1 MMNTESLDH
10 YVKVDDYISTIE
22 KCIAIS
28 GGDFN
33 VDITDGR
40 KNLDFRIGDLCLD
53 ALANYVGTLNNL
65 LTVFVSLKHEHGN
78 APIEIN
84 RIQ

>member
-10 YVKVDDYISTIE
+10 AVRIDDYISTIE

-33 VDITDGR
+33 VDITVGR
-40 KNLDFRIGDLCLD
+40 KNLDICIGDLGLD
-53 ALANYVGTLNNL
+53 TLTNYVGTLNNL
-65 LTVFVSLKHEHGN
+65 LSVFLSLKHEHGN
-78 APIEIN
+78 APIGIN